1 MKKIVFLLVLL
12 LLPVMV
18 YSEENNINISSFT
31 DSTAVKTLIPV
42 DTKVTVKTEKFDYN
56 NLVYNSKVD
65 SKGNSLITFES
76 IKNNTV
82 SKTPIS
88 INILLFDNNQ
98 KNIGYVTYC
107 TDKDLSSNYSGYKL
121 AGNNS
126 VPFSINVVSKYFVT
140 GRSAVDVKYIAVLD
154 ENKYCQ
160 IGGYEK
166 YKDLTIDEIVNGVGN
181 KDKESDITK
190 FINSL
195 KENGLVPIIIIVLVG
210 IAVLVIII
218 MIISSVLKKVKNN
231 RIIKNQEV
239 KIDAPMEE
247 TIDLSYG
254 EVSNDTETLDD
265 DSSISMGEVS
275 NNIPE
280 ENVIEEEKN
289 KDEEDGSDLTKF
301 FN

>member
-1 MKKIVFLLVLL
+1 MKKFIFLLVLL

-18 YSEENNINISSFT
+18 NAEE
-31 DSTAVKTLIPV
+31 VKTLIPV
-42 DTKVTVKTEKFDYN
+42 DTKVSVKTEKFDYN
-56 NLVYNSKVD
+56 NFVYNSGID

-98 KNIGYVTYC
+98 KNIGFVTYC

-126 VPFSINVVSKYFVT
+126 VPFSISVVSKYFVSGKST
-140 GRSAVDVKYIAVLD
+140 SDVKYISVLD

-160 IGGYEK
+160 IGGYDK
-166 YKDLTIDEIVNGVGN
+166 YKDLTIDEIVNGVAN
-181 KDKESDITK
+181 KDKENGITK
-190 FINSL
+190 FINDL
-195 KENGLVPIIIIVLVG
+195 KENGLIPIIILVLVG

-218 MIISSVLKKVKNN
+218 MVVSSLLKKIKNN
-231 RIIKNQEV
+231 RMVKNQEV
-239 KIDAPMEE
+239 KIDVPMEE
-247 TIDLSYG
+247 TVDLSYG
-254 EVSNDTETLDD
+254 EVNTDSEILED
-265 DSSISMGEVS
+265 DSSISMGEV
-275 NNIPE
+275 NNTIE
-280 ENVIEEEKN
+280 EDNTLEDEVKEEKN
-289 KDEEDGSDLTKF
+289 NDEEDGSDLTKF